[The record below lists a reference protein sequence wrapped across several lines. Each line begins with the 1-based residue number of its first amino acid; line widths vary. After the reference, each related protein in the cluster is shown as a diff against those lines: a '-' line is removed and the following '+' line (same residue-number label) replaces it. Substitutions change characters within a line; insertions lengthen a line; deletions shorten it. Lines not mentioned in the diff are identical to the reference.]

1 MKVSIL
7 GGAGAV
13 GSATAFRIVHD
24 ESASEVVLIDR
35 KRNFA
40 EAHALDLDQA
50 AVHRSATRVRCGDLE
65 EAAGSDVIIVSAS
78 VPHRTSVSSRS
89 EFLKENLPLT
99 FELVGGMAPVSPS
112 ALWIVATIPVDPLVY
127 LIHKRFSI
135 PRNKVMGLNRND
147 TSRLRW
153 AIAASLDVPAFS
165 VTAYVL
171 GEHGETKVPVFS
183 HVVVDGEK
191 VVLTPEQIEDIR
203 TKISGFFVSWNR
215 LQPDR
220 TAAWTSAESMADL
233 VLNIAGIED
242 NLNCC
247 STPLEGEY
255 GLHDVSLGVPVKLG
269 KEGVREIVELTLNER
284 EQRGLEASAAAVKD
298 VIAQGDPHEL

>member
-13 GSATAFRIVHD
+13 GSATAFRMVHD
-24 ESASEVVLIDR
+24 ESASEVVLIDS

-50 AVHRSATRVRCGDLE
+50 AVHRSATRVRCGELE
-65 EAAGSDVIIVSAS
+65 DAAGSDVIIVSAS

-99 FELVGGMAPVSPS
+99 FELVGALVPESPS
-112 ALWIVATIPVDPLVY
+112 AVWIMATIPVDSLVH

-135 PRNKVMGLNRND
+135 PRHKVIGLNRND

-153 AIAASLDVPAFS
+153 AIGAALDVPAPS

-171 GEHGETKVPVFS
+171 GEHGETAVPVFS
-183 HVVVDGEK
+183 QVEVDGER
-191 VVLTPEQIEDIR
+191 VVLSEGQIEDVH
-203 TKISGFFVSWNR
+203 KKVAGFFATWNS

-220 TAAWTSAESMADL
+220 TAAWTSAESLADL
-233 VLNIAGIED
+233 IANLAGLED
-242 NLNCC
+242 NLDCC
-247 STPLEGEY
+247 ATPLAGEY
-255 GLHDVSLGVPVKLG
+255 GLLDVSLGVPLRLG
-269 KEGVREIVELTLNER
+269 KDGVREIVELPLDEA
-284 EQRGLEASAAAVKD
+284 EQRGLEASAAAVKE
-298 VIAQGDPHEL
+298 VIAQGESFQM